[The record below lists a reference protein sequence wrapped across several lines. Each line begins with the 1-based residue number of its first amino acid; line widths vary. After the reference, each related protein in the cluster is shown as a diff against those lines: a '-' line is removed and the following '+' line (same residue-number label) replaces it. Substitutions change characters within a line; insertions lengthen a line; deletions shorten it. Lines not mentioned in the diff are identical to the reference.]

1 MQHRDAK
8 YTAFADRAAALRKRL
23 NERATA
29 KAARRRVPHD
39 TSALRTELQALID
52 DLRRPAS
59 GGRRYR
65 TLLHDA
71 QHMMKTLDRPTRR
84 TRNTV
89 AARTAAARRR
99 AAPLVSLG
107 PMHLPYDR
115 IDVGGNLD
123 DAGRARTR
131 DRESTGTSVRTVS
144 GGLPNQGKRT

>member
-8 YTAFADRAAALRKRL
+8 YTDFADRAAALRKRF
-23 NERATA
+23 NDRATA
-29 KAARRRVPHD
+29 KAVQRRVPHD
-39 TSALRTELQALID
+39 TSALRTELQALVD
-52 DLRRPAS
+52 DLRGPAS

-71 QHMMKTLDRPTRR
+71 QRMLKTLDRPTRR
-84 TRNTV
+84 ARNSV

-99 AAPLVSLG
+99 AAPLVNLG

-115 IDVGGNLD
+115 RDVGGHLD

-131 DRESTGTSVRTVS
+131 DSESTGTSVRTVS
-144 GGLPNQGKRT
+144 GGLPTHGKRT